1 MGNDSHLPKYGEG
14 PKHEIVTD
22 TVPPPRVLEN
32 HDYERGETQHHMHT
46 DPLCLVCGLP
56 RKANVHA

>member
-22 TVPPPRVLEN
+22 TIPPPRTRRVWPVLKSAQ
-32 HDYERGETQHHMHT
+32 DVEREQWARAVETS
-46 DPLCLVCGLP
+46 
-56 RKANVHA
+56 

>member
-22 TVPPPRVLEN
+22 TIPPPVPESDEWPELKSAQDIE
-32 HDYERGETQHHMHT
+32 EGQ
-46 DPLCLVCGLP
+46 
-56 RKANVHA
+56 